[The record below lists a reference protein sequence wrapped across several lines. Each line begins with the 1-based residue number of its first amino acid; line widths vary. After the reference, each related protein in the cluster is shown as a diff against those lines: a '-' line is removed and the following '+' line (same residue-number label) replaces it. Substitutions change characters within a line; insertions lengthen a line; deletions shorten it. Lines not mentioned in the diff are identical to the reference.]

1 MNMKKQKTEYKLTKR
16 QYEQW
21 QQYEKDKLYGRII
34 SPESLRL
41 LCAAC
46 NWEEKEIG
54 RLVIMITKDYTKWE
68 QEQIKQIKD

>member
-46 NWEEKEIG
+46 NWEEKEI
-54 RLVIMITKDYTKWE
+54 
-68 QEQIKQIKD
+68 